1 MLCGAG
7 VRGGVKKTVE
17 LSCGYGDSGD
27 SIKSLKEYS
36 MPLLLIFATILFMI
50 YKIL

>member
-1 MLCGAG
+1 MLCGVE

-17 LSCGYGDSGD
+17 LCFGYGDSGD

-36 MPLLLIFATILFMI
+36 TTLILIFATIC
-50 YKIL
+50 